1 MHKRIIV
8 PLDGSQLAEQV
19 VPYVKLLARGLGAE
33 VRLLRA
39 FDTVRPDM
47 TDPEHG
53 LYLDRLTANFR
64 NTARD
69 YLEEVAAGL
78 RSAGVTTTC
87 EAHEGSAA
95 EQIISDAE
103 ADPEALVA
111 MSTHGRSGVGC
122 WFLGSVADK
131 VLHATNNPLLIIR
144 PREEVEVPGAICRI
158 IVPLGESPMAEQ
170 ALAHVGPIA
179 RALGLGVTLVRV
191 TPTVAD
197 YYRFGGYLYEYSTP
211 QGLDTSVLVDAA
223 ATEYLKAAAERL
235 RAEGLSSVE
244 ERLLHGNAA
253 AAILDLAQESPGAMV
268 AMTTH
273 GRSGIG
279 RWVLGSVADR
289 VVRHAGVPVLIIR
302 PKEEAGAQS

>member
-1 MHKRIIV
+1 M
-8 PLDGSQLAEQV
+8 
-19 VPYVKLLARGLGAE
+19 
-33 VRLLRA
+33 
-39 FDTVRPDM
+39 
-47 TDPEHG
+47 
-53 LYLDRLTANFR
+53 
-64 NTARD
+64 
-69 YLEEVAAGL
+69 
-78 RSAGVTTTC
+78 
-87 EAHEGSAA
+87 
-95 EQIISDAE
+95 
-103 ADPEALVA
+103 
-111 MSTHGRSGVGC
+111 
-122 WFLGSVADK
+122 
-131 VLHATNNPLLIIR
+131 
-144 PREEVEVPGAICRI
+144 
-158 IVPLGESPMAEQ
+158 
-170 ALAHVGPIA
+170 
-179 RALGLGVTLVRV
+179 TLVRV